1 MKYSIEFKPRAVKE
15 IATFPSRIQ
24 ARILARI
31 EEMSDTLSGDVKRLT
46 DSTPEYRLRVGE
58 YRVLFEKEG
67 KKEYAVLPYE
77 EFLKIQ
83 EELRNYEDL
92 RCLREAKKAE
102 KTAPTIGS
110 DELKK
115 QIGGQASRC
124 SRRGKTRG

>member
-1 MKYSIEFKPRAVKE
+1 MKYNIEFKPRAVKD

-31 EEMSDTLSGDVKRLT
+31 EEMRNNLSGDVKRL
-46 DSTPEYRLRVGE
+46 
-58 YRVLFEKEG
+58 
-67 KKEYAVLPYE
+67 
-77 EFLKIQ
+77 
-83 EELRNYEDL
+83 YEDL

>member
-1 MKYSIEFKPRAVKE
+1 MV
-15 IATFPSRIQ
+15 
-24 ARILARI
+24 
-31 EEMSDTLSGDVKRLT
+31 TLNAQIIK
-46 DSTPEYRLRVGE
+46 
-58 YRVLFEKEG
+58 KEG